1 MAKDYEDK
9 MEDMLEK
16 EEMESSEVEVE
27 VNEEVDVNELVD
39 ELEKMKKSHKDIYVD
54 LEAFNFLTS
63 GIHGL
68 A

>member
-27 VNEEVDVNELVD
+27 VQD
-39 ELEKMKKSHKDIYVD
+39 ETDMEPYQCYQIRD
-54 LEAFNFLTS
+54 
-63 GIHGL
+63 G
-68 A
+68 